1 MKILLVEDERSIA
14 EALKAILEREGY
26 EVSLAFDGESGLDEI
41 ITAVYDLVLLDLM
54 LPKLDGLSVLR
65 KTRKLGLEVPV
76 ICLTARSQVDDK
88 VTGLD
93 QGAND
98 YITKPFEVDELLAR
112 VRVQV
117 RQSVV
122 QKANQLS
129 LGNLTLKT
137 DSRELL
143 SPEGKITLSNK
154 EFLLMEIF
162 FRHPNQI
169 LSKEQLITKVWGPM
183 DDSEYNQL
191 EVFMTFIR
199 KKLRFLKATVEI
211 KATRGLGYSMKE
223 VEG

>member
-1 MKILLVEDERSIA
+1 MKILVVEDERSIA

-26 EVSLAFDGESGLDEI
+26 QVSLAFDGESGLDEI
-41 ITAVYDLVLLDLM
+41 ISAVYDLVLLDLM

-65 KTRKLGLEVPV
+65 KARALDIDVPV
-76 ICLTARSQVDDK
+76 ICLTARSQLDDK

-117 RQSVV
+117 RQSVN
-122 QKANQLS
+122 QQANLLS
-129 LGNLTLKT
+129 MGNLTLKT
-137 DSRELL
+137 DSRELM
-143 SPEGKITLSNK
+143 SSEGKMTLSNK

-162 FRHPNQI
+162 FHHPNQV

-199 KKLRFLKATVEI
+199 KKLRFLKANVEI

-223 VEG
+223 AEK

>member
-1 MKILLVEDERSIA
+1 MKILVVEDERSIA

-26 EVSLAFDGESGLDEI
+26 QVSLAFDGESGLDEI
-41 ITAVYDLVLLDLM
+41 ISAVYDLVLLDLM

-65 KTRKLGLEVPV
+65 KARALDIDVPV
-76 ICLTARSQVDDK
+76 ICLTARSQLDDK

-93 QGAND
+93 QGADD

-117 RQSVV
+117 RQSVN
-122 QKANQLS
+122 QQANLLS
-129 LGNLTLKT
+129 MGNLTLKT
-137 DSRELL
+137 DSRELM
-143 SPEGKITLSNK
+143 SSEGKMTLSNK

-162 FRHPNQI
+162 FHHPNQV

-199 KKLRFLKATVEI
+199 KKLRFLKANVEI

-223 VEG
+223 AEK

>member
-1 MKILLVEDERSIA
+1 MKILVVEDERSIA

-26 EVSLAFDGESGLDEI
+26 QVSLAFDGESGLDEMI
-41 ITAVYDLVLLDLM
+41 SAVYDLVLLDLM

-65 KTRKLGLEVPV
+65 KARALDIDVPV
-76 ICLTARSQVDDK
+76 ICLTARSQLDDK

-117 RQSVV
+117 RQSVN
-122 QKANQLS
+122 QQANLLS
-129 LGNLTLKT
+129 MGNLTLKT
-137 DSRELL
+137 DSRELM
-143 SPEGKITLSNK
+143 SSEGKMTLSNK

-162 FRHPNQI
+162 FHHPNQV

-199 KKLRFLKATVEI
+199 KKLRFLKANVEI

-223 VEG
+223 AEK

>member
-1 MKILLVEDERSIA
+1 MKILVVEDERSIA

-26 EVSLAFDGESGLDEI
+26 QVSLAFDGESGLDEMI
-41 ITAVYDLVLLDLM
+41 SAVYDLVLLDLM

-65 KTRKLGLEVPV
+65 KARTLDIDVPV
-76 ICLTARSQVDDK
+76 ICLTARSQLDDK

-117 RQSVV
+117 RQSVN
-122 QKANQLS
+122 QQANLLS
-129 LGNLTLKT
+129 MGNLTLKT
-137 DSRELL
+137 DSRELM
-143 SPEGKITLSNK
+143 SSEGKMTLSNK

-162 FRHPNQI
+162 FHHPNQV

-199 KKLRFLKATVEI
+199 KKLRFLKANVEI

-223 VEG
+223 AEK

>member
-1 MKILLVEDERSIA
+1 MKILVVEDERSIA

-26 EVSLAFDGESGLDEI
+26 QVSLAFDGESGLDEI
-41 ITAVYDLVLLDLM
+41 ISAVYDLVLLDLM

-65 KTRKLGLEVPV
+65 KARALDIDVPV
-76 ICLTARSQVDDK
+76 ICLTARSQLDDK

-117 RQSVV
+117 RQSVN
-122 QKANQLS
+122 QQANLLS
-129 LGNLTLKT
+129 MGNLTLKT
-137 DSRELL
+137 DSRELM
-143 SPEGKITLSNK
+143 SSEGKMTLSNK

-162 FRHPNQI
+162 FHHPNQV

-199 KKLRFLKATVEI
+199 KKLRFLKANVEI

-223 VEG
+223 VEK